1 MESGGWL
8 MASEMGSGGDEEGEV
23 FLKNLDG
30 SDLLAL
36 VVSAAIA
43 TDKIL
48 KRGFDGGR
56 EIAKEAIDEDALHEI
71 CREP

>member
-1 MESGGWL
+1 
-8 MASEMGSGGDEEGEV
+8 V